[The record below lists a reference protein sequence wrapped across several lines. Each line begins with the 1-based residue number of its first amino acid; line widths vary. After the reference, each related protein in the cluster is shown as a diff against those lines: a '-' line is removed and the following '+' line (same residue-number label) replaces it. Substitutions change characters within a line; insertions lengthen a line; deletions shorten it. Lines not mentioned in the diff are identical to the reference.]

1 MMLVEFL
8 KTVAG
13 KQRLNLEAFKCT
25 GIAVG
30 SRDLTAL
37 LYWQGG
43 SLAKTGMLAQGSYRV
58 N

>member
-30 SRDLTAL
+30 SRDLTA
-37 LYWQGG
+37 
-43 SLAKTGMLAQGSYRV
+43 
-58 N
+58 